1 MTAPHTSTDFDEELR
16 ALGERL
22 AAMARRAAQQ
32 ISLAMRAVLDRSDRI
47 AEDVIAGDAAINQD
61 EREIDAQALQLLA
74 RRQPVAG
81 DLRFITMCLK
91 AVIDIERIGDL
102 AVNCA
107 QRARELNGLPVPNW
121 HFDLDPLAT
130 SVAHALDLAVT
141 SLVEK
146 SDETAEQVIRATSQI
161 VRAHANQ
168 LAALLAH
175 IATDPATI
183 TWVLPLTSVCRYL
196 GRIGDHIKSLAGEV
210 IYMVRAEHVRH
221 PDLSSDF

>member
-1 MTAPHTSTDFDEELR
+1 MSEPHTSTDFDQELR

-22 AAMARRAAQQ
+22 VTMARRAEQQ

-47 AEDVIAGDAAINQD
+47 ADEVIAGDAAINQD

-74 RRQPVAG
+74 RRQPVAV

-91 AVIDIERIGDL
+91 AVTDIERIGDL

-107 QRARELNGLPVPNW
+107 QRARELNAMPVPTW
-121 HFDLDPLAT
+121 HFDLDPLAA
-130 SVAHALDLAVT
+130 SVSRALDLALT
-141 SLVEK
+141 SLVNK
-146 SDETAEQVIRATSQI
+146 SDETAEQVIRATAQI
-161 VRAHANQ
+161 ARAHANQ

-183 TWVLPLTSVCRYL
+183 TWVLPLSSVCRYL

-221 PDLSSDF
+221 VDPLVEL